1 MPRKYKKLEQKT
13 TQELVKEADK
23 WFSKYVRLR
32 DSELEGD
39 EYIIT
44 CITCSKTGAVAV
56 IEDGKLRF
64 TKGWDAGHF
73 ISRGNKVVRFADE
86 NVNGQCAM
94 RCNKMRSGEYEKYR
108 LALKDKYGEEVPE
121 ELENLARTTQ
131 YYKFTKDELLTII
144 NDSKQTLEWYATRNQ
159 ANQEE
164 KTR

>member
-1 MPRKYKKLEQKT
+1 MRKSKIASSRRIDNDTVYAIET
-13 TQELVKEADK
+13 TSATYVADGV
-23 WFSKYVRLR
+23 Y
-32 DSELEGD
+32 
-39 EYIIT
+39 
-44 CITCSKTGAVAV
+44 
-56 IEDGKLRF
+56 
-64 TKGWDAGHF
+64 HH
-73 ISRGNKVVRFADE
+73 N
-86 NVNGQCAM
+86 CAM

-144 NDSKQTLEWYATRNQ
+144 NDSKQALEWYATRNQ